1 MVKETYKKAMQLN
14 NDIWLINYHLRKA
27 KEDKT
32 WITISTPLRKDEVL
46 SSRFQRELIEW
57 LEKKSIRKN
66 LMSYKKGNNKMNFI
80 EKYNCILCKYNKLN

>member
-14 NDIWLINYHLRKA
+14 DDIWLINYHLRKA

-32 WITISTPLRKDEVL
+32 WITISTPLRKDKVL

-57 LEKKSIRKN
+57 LEKK
-66 LMSYKKGNNKMNFI
+66 MI
-80 EKYNCILCKYNKLN
+80 EYQKEFDEL

>member
-1 MVKETYKKAMQLN
+1 MVKETYKKATQLN
-14 NDIWLINYHLRKA
+14 DDIWLINYHLRKA

-57 LEKKSIRKN
+57 LEKK
-66 LMSYKKGNNKMNFI
+66 MI
-80 EKYNCILCKYNKLN
+80 EYQKEFDEL

>member
-1 MVKETYKKAMQLN
+1 MNKEAYKKATRLN
-14 NDIWLINYHLRKA
+14 NDIWLINYHLSKA

-57 LEKKSIRKN
+57 LEKKMAEYQKEFDE
-66 LMSYKKGNNKMNFI
+66 L
-80 EKYNCILCKYNKLN
+80 

>member
-1 MVKETYKKAMQLN
+1 MEKETYKKAMQLN
-14 NDIWLINYHLRKA
+14 DDIWLINYHLNKA

-57 LEKKSIRKN
+57 LEKK
-66 LMSYKKGNNKMNFI
+66 MI
-80 EKYNCILCKYNKLN
+80 EYQKEFDGL

>member
-14 NDIWLINYHLRKA
+14 DDIWLINNHLRKA

-57 LEKKSIRKN
+57 LEKK
-66 LMSYKKGNNKMNFI
+66 MI
-80 EKYNCILCKYNKLN
+80 EYQKEFDEL